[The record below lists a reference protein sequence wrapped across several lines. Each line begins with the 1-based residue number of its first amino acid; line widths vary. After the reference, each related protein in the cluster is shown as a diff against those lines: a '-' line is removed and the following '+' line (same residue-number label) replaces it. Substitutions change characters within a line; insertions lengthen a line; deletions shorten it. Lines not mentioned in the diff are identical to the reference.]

1 MEHYAEID
9 VSLEL
14 SSVCV
19 VGEIALGLAMLER
32 AKRASHIE
40 SASVTLRHHAEG
52 VPYRGENHG
61 PGMMRESLT
70 TTLGIR
76 ERPRPGADL
85 THLRTRKS
93 RRRNLKS
100 SLRSA
105 FAMWR

>member
-1 MEHYAEID
+1 MEHYAGID

-52 VPYRGENHG
+52 VPLPWREPWARHGCERQRRPELENG
-61 PGMMRESLT
+61 QDP
-70 TTLGIR
+70 
-76 ERPRPGADL
+76 ERTSRICALAKPTA
-85 THLRTRKS
+85 KS
-93 RRRNLKS
+93 Q
-100 SLRSA
+100 
-105 FAMWR
+105 